1 MTVQN
6 LADALSLTGLTG
18 NGEAMARTVT
28 GGYTG
33 DLLSWVMGR
42 AQADACWFTIMSNI
56 NVAAVA
62 LLNDL
67 ACVVLCENVMPDEA
81 LLARARQ
88 ENLALFTS
96 PLSCFA
102 LAGQAYALLARP

>member
-1 MTVQN
+1 MTVKN
-6 LADALSLTGLTG
+6 LADALSLTSLTG
-18 NGEAMARTVT
+18 DDEAMARAVT
-28 GGYTG
+28 GGYAG

-42 AQADACWFTIMSNI
+42 AQADSCWFTIMSNI

-67 ACVVLCENVMPDEA
+67 ACVVLCEGVTPDET

-96 PLSCFA
+96 PLPSFA
-102 LAGQAYALLARP
+102 LAGQAYALLAQS